1 MSLEE
6 PIIVAVT
13 TVEEVSLVVDVV
25 TPPIVPAVDVTVI
38 DPGAIVIVDIA
49 GETSFVI
56 DVVTPPPLFAIDV
69 TVGDPAATIVVDIP
83 GDHEDVDEV
92 IGGTITIGSTAPS
105 SPNVNDISDR
115 YDMSDYEN
123 A

>member
-13 TVEEVSLVVDVV
+13 TVEDTSLVIDVV
-25 TPPIVPAVDVTVI
+25 TPPAPAVDVTVI
-38 DPGAIVIVDIA
+38 NPGAVVIVDIA
-49 GETSFVI
+49 GGGTSFVI

-69 TVGDPAATIVVDIP
+69 TVGNPAATIVVDIP

-92 IGGTITIGSTAPS
+92 IGGIITIGSTAPS
-105 SPNVNDISDR
+105 SPNVNDIWIDT
-115 YDMSDYEN
+115 